1 MDFSIR
7 RLYRNSVILVCAAL
21 ALLLTLSMAVSATL
35 STRQGEIQALSHQAS
50 MLALNLARARGPVAA
65 ESVLASATANP
76 RLILACASGL
86 ESTSLLEIR
95 GQAFA
100 AAAPGRQCAQLSAK
114 ALQATEIMAQ
124 TTVLDPSL
132 PKSRGQLTLL
142 AEAVS
147 VEDFLLNSALLALL
161 VAFVFA
167 LICWQL
173 GERMKR
179 AMLKPIRQIATTAQ
193 RVTLYKDYSL
203 RVVPGALAL
212 VPREIASL
220 TDAFNAMLNEIED
233 RDGRL
238 TRKTV
243 ELEASKRNA
252 EAASQAKSQ
261 FLANVSHELRTP
273 LNAIIGFSTMLE
285 NEQFGPMGDPKY
297 KEYAA
302 DIHESGKHLLDVI
315 NDILD
320 LSRAE
325 AGKLSIKLDA
335 LSLPKM
341 VEKALHIVAGQ
352 AQEKKID
359 IFTDMPSRLPKIIA
373 DRVRLLQIM
382 LNLLSNAI
390 KFTPECGKIVIRARA
405 EAGKN
410 GVYFFTIEVED
421 TGIGMEEAEIARAFS
436 SFNQSDAG
444 LNRKYEGAGLGLPL
458 TKRLVELHHGKIRI
472 ESAKGKG
479 TTVIVRL
486 TSDPALL
493 D

>member
-1 MDFSIR
+1 MEFSIR
-7 RLYRNSVILVCAAL
+7 RLYRNSVILVCL
-21 ALLLTLSMAVSATL
+21 ALLVLLSTAMTVVSALSMRNDES
-35 STRQGEIQALSHQAS
+35 RALTTQAS
-50 MLALNLARARGPVAA
+50 ILALNLALTHERAATEA
-65 ESVLASATANP
+65 TLATANANP
-76 RLILACASGL
+76 LLVLACVTDTNNEVTDEIHGLAFDRVGASCQ
-86 ESTSLLEIR
+86 SLANAAPRFSEIR
-95 GQAFA
+95 AV
-100 AAAPGRQCAQLSAK
+100 API
-114 ALQATEIMAQ
+114 TE
-124 TTVLDPSL
+124 PNL
-132 PKSRGQLTLL
+132 PKARGR
-142 AEAVS
+142 VM
-147 VEDFLLNSALLALL
+147 L
-161 VAFVFA
+161 VAVLPPIHNHLVRWIMVSAFLAV
-167 LICWQL
+167 LLGIMCWQL

-220 TDAFNAMLNEIED
+220 TDAFNAMLKEIED

-243 ELEASKRNA
+243 ELEASRRNA
-252 EAASQAKSQ
+252 EAASHAKSQ

-273 LNAIIGFSTMLE
+273 LNAIIGFSTMIE
-285 NEQFGPMGDPKY
+285 SEQFGPVGDPKY
-297 KEYAA
+297 KEYAS
-302 DIHESGKHLLDVI
+302 DIHEAGRHLLDVI

-320 LSRAE
+320 LSKAE
-325 AGKLSIKLDA
+325 AGKLSVKFDA
-335 LSLPKM
+335 LSLPKI
-341 VEKALHIVAGQ
+341 VEKSLNIVAGQ
-352 AQEKKID
+352 AQTKKID

-373 DRVRLLQIM
+373 DRVRLMQIF

-390 KFTPECGKIVIRARA
+390 KFTENGGKIVIRARA

-410 GVYFFTIEVED
+410 EVYFFTIEIED
-421 TGIGMEEAEIARAFS
+421 SGIGMEEIDISRVFS

-472 ESAKGKG
+472 ESVKGRG

>member
-1 MDFSIR
+1 MEFSIR
-7 RLYRNSVILVCAAL
+7 RLYRNSVILVCLALMVLLSVSMTVVSALSMRGDAARAL
-21 ALLLTLSMAVSATL
+21 ATEAN
-35 STRQGEIQALSHQAS
+35 
-50 MLALNLARARGPVAA
+50 MLALNMARARDHAA
-65 ESVLASATANP
+65 SEELLAAANANP
-76 RLILACASGL
+76 FMVLACASDS
-86 ESTSLLEIR
+86 ENQFIAEIR
-95 GQAFA
+95 GPAFGRAPQFQSCTDVLRA
-100 AAAPGRQCAQLSAK
+100 ARGFGVIAASAP
-114 ALQATEIMAQ
+114 II
-124 TTVLDPSL
+124 DPNL
-132 PKSRGQLTLL
+132 PKGRG
-142 AEAVS
+142 EVM
-147 VEDFLLNSALLALL
+147 LLALL
-161 VAFVFA
+161 PPIYPHFVRWVTVSGVLSLLLA
-167 LICWQL
+167 LMCWQL

-212 VPREIASL
+212 VPREILSL
-220 TDAFNAMLNEIED
+220 TEAFNAMLKEIED

-252 EAASQAKSQ
+252 EAASTAKSQ

-285 NEQFGPMGDPKY
+285 NEQFGPLGDPKY

-302 DIHESGKHLLDVI
+302 DIHESGRHLLDVI

-320 LSRAE
+320 LSKAE
-325 AGKLSIKLDA
+325 AGKLSVTFDS
-335 LSLPKM
+335 LSLPKI
-341 VEKALHIVAGQ
+341 VEKSLHIVAGHAQ
-352 AQEKKID
+352 AKKID
-359 IFTDMPSRLPKIIA
+359 VFTDMPSRLPKIIA
-373 DRVRLLQIM
+373 DRVRLMQIL

-390 KFTPECGKIVIRARA
+390 KFTPDSGKIVIRARA

-421 TGIGMEEAEIARAFS
+421 TGIGMEEAEITKAFS

-472 ESAKGKG
+472 ESSKGRG